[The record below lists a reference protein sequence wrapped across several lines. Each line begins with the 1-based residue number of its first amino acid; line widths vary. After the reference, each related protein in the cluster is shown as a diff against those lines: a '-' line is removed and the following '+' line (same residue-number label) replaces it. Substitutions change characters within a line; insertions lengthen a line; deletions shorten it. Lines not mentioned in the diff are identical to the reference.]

1 MVSLNAV
8 FGCCFRSQRKRSH
21 LVLPGG
27 FPAACE
33 FSAKD
38 FYVESSLGKS
48 SRSCS
53 ICSLNL
59 CQSVFNNIR
68 SSALG
73 RISVRLRPVGVWAS
87 LCTPFPAPICRKCR
101 SSQKMLTTRRTWR
114 AWFSRLWTK
123 PPLWTSLSPSL
134 PRQEKP
140 PSFPVSALSPCHL
153 LLLSFSRAIRST
165 GVGLHCFAD
174 RPHIQTQAEQLVAHP
189 KPCRHGME
197 KSQELRL
204 CVLCH
209 CQPHGT

>member
-8 FGCCFRSQRKRSH
+8 FGCRFRSQRKRSH

-48 SRSCS
+48 SRSGS

-73 RISVRLRPVGVWAS
+73 RISVRLRPVGV
-87 LCTPFPAPICRKCR
+87 
-101 SSQKMLTTRRTWR
+101 
-114 AWFSRLWTK
+114 
-123 PPLWTSLSPSL
+123 
-134 PRQEKP
+134 
-140 PSFPVSALSPCHL
+140 
-153 LLLSFSRAIRST
+153 
-165 GVGLHCFAD
+165 
-174 RPHIQTQAEQLVAHP
+174 
-189 KPCRHGME
+189 
-197 KSQELRL
+197 
-204 CVLCH
+204 
-209 CQPHGT
+209 